1 MAAQY
6 GFTITTT
13 DEASSKLQNIQG
25 EINKTVGTAQ
35 KAGQE
40 ISGGLEKAGHGAN
53 ILEQQFSHIGGIIA
67 GAFALHSL
75 KEFGQEVFNT
85 TREFEG
91 FYNRIKFTSTSS
103 IDLGNNINFLN
114 DTIKN
119 LNLPMHATYEQ
130 FSEMK
135 AGMIG
140 TGIEGEKARKVFL
153 GLATA
158 ATTLHLDP
166 NQFSRASYALKV
178 MAEEHQIESRHLRE
192 LSMAMPDSLNLM
204 AEAAGKSVKEF
215 KEAMKSGTLDSSA
228 IIVKFGELLKTT
240 FEDGAEA
247 GKSSLQGLANEA
259 ETAMTKVKLA
269 LGEKLEPLFKSSL
282 KGFSAGLGD
291 FADTIKGMDLHAEGI
306 GKLLKT
312 VVQLGLAYGGLR
324 LLTMGFNTALAVS
337 NTLEEAAAMRTGLLN
352 AGMNGLQATT
362 MTLNATISGF
372 STGLIALGATGAIF
386 GLMKIKEAFDDID
399 DAIIKAAKDKYDFD
413 NSKSKSEGL
422 QESVKGVA
430 TDYKTIQDLINKGDA
445 SSKIKAQRIG
455 GGLLGDIPDQIAK
468 FEDETAKL
476 VSEREGMLKEF
487 SGKDMHKKHV
497 AMGLGT
503 GGGNN
508 VTEEL
513 TIKGQQYME
522 MLTTNNGNIQTNNKL
537 IAQLKET
544 LTGLK
549 KLGIKVKPEGGKEG
563 GTAADSIGMLSGAN
577 GGLDKAKI
585 INIKVDTMQKIGQ
598 ITGIDDYRKATA
610 EAIDTMI
617 RMFNNISNGSAATV

>member
-13 DEASSKLQNIQG
+13 DEASGKLQNIQG

-40 ISGGLEKAGHGAN
+40 ISGGLEKVGHGAN
-53 ILEQQFSHIGGIIA
+53 VLAEQFSHIGAMIA

-192 LSMAMPDSLNLM
+192 LSMSMPDSLNLM

-215 KEAMKSGTLDSSA
+215 KEAMRAGTLDSSK

-247 GKSSLQGLANEA
+247 GKNSLQGLANEA

-282 KGFSAGLGD
+282 KGFSAGLGE
-291 FADTIKGMDLHAEGI
+291 FADTIKGMDLHAEGM

-324 LLTMGFNTALAVS
+324 LLTMGFNAALAVS
-337 NTLEEAAAMRTGLLN
+337 NTLEELAIYRTLALESGQKGLAAATTALNETFVGFN
-352 AGMNGLQATT
+352 AGLAT
-362 MTLNATISGF
+362 
-372 STGLIALGATGAIF
+372 LGATAAIF

-399 DAIIKAAKDKYDFD
+399 ESIKKVAKDKYDFD

-445 SSKIKAQRIG
+445 SSKIKANRIG
-455 GGLLGDIPDQIAK
+455 GGLLADLPETIAK
-468 FEDETAKL
+468 FEDETARL
-476 VSEREGMLKEF
+476 TSERAGMLKEF
-487 SGKDMHKKHV
+487 SGKDMHQTHI

-544 LTGLK
+544 LTGLT
-549 KLGIKVKPEGGKEG
+549 KLGIKIKKPEGEG
-563 GTAADSIGMLSGAN
+563 NTAADSIGVLSGAN

-598 ITGIDDYRKATA
+598 ITGIDDYRKATT